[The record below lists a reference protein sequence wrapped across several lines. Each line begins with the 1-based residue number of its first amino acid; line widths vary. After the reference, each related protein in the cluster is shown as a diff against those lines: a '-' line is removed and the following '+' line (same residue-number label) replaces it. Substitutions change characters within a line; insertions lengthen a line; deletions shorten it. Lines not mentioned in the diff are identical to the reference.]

1 MFFAGRGVEAC
12 PSVQDTIVVEM
23 SISGSV
29 GVLCDV
35 RAGRHSGDSWQLRSH
50 HLLLQVKVKR
60 KNKKYVK
67 FNSRPVED
75 STSLAN
81 MYNFFMGAALRCV
94 LNMN

>member
-1 MFFAGRGVEAC
+1 MLRLTHLFRIQ
-12 PSVQDTIVVEM
+12 SVVEI

-29 GVLCDV
+29 GVLRDV
-35 RAGRHSGDSWQLRSH
+35 RPGRHSGDSWQLRSH
-50 HLLLQVKVKR
+50 HLLLQVKVKK

-67 FNSRPVED
+67 FNTRPVEA
-75 STSLAN
+75 SLAN